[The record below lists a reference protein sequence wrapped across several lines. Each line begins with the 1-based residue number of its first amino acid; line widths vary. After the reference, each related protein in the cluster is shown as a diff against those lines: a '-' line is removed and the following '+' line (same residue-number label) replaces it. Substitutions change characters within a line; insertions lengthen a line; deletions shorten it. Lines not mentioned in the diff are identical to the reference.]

1 MARGDHAA
9 TSDTIRYK
17 QDFQRECQLMEQE
30 GLWKLLGS
38 RHLDSYMTDL
48 QLNPV
53 TDVVESRNI
62 TGTVYLYQKST
73 N

>member
-9 TSDTIRYK
+9 TSETIRYK
-17 QDFQRECQLMEQE
+17 KDFQRECHLMEEE
-30 GLWKLLGS
+30 GLWKLLEI

-53 TDVVESRNI
+53 TDIVEPRNI
-62 TGTVYLYQKST
+62 PGTVYLYQKPT
-73 N
+73 T